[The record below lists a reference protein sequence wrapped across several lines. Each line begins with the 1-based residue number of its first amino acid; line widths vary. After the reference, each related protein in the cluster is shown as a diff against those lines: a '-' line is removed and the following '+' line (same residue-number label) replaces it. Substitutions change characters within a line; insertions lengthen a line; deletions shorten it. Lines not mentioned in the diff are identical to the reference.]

1 MQTQKPSDGTRT
13 NEDIHISPIRLV
25 KEDGEAIIIET
36 SKALQMAKDAGLDL
50 VEVSP
55 NAKPPVCRIINYG
68 KYKFEQVKKAKAAK
82 AKQHVVKLK
91 EIKMH
96 PKTAENDYQYRI
108 KQVAEFLQDGM
119 KVKLIMQF
127 RGREMAHMD
136 YGKRLMERAK
146 EDLAPFGDLEM
157 DSRVEGNTMLSIYGP
172 KRGAGSAK
180 KQDQAPKPATE
191 PKAAGADT
199 TAYNAQL
206 FVDTTCDHM
215 DNPDLHRIPYVQNP
229 HAIHDSNHPDYN
241 PRIFRNLD

>member
-1 MQTQKPSDGTRT
+1 MFPNPRDRRMPNRPSDGTRT

-96 PKTAENDYQYRI
+96 PKTAENDHQYRI
-108 KQVAEFLQDGM
+108 KQAAEFLQDGM

-146 EDLAPFGDLEM
+146 EDLLQYGDLEM

-172 KRGAGSAK
+172 KRGAGTAK
-180 KQDQAPKPATE
+180 KQPQEPKPVTE
-191 PKAAGADT
+191 PMAAGEAST
-199 TAYNAQL
+199 
-206 FVDTTCDHM
+206 
-215 DNPDLHRIPYVQNP
+215 
-229 HAIHDSNHPDYN
+229 
-241 PRIFRNLD
+241 

>member
-1 MQTQKPSDGTRT
+1 MFPNPRDRRMPNRPSDGTRI
-13 NEDIHISPIRLV
+13 NEDIHISPIRLI
-25 KEDGEAIIIET
+25 KEDGEAVVIET
-36 SKALQMAKDAGLDL
+36 NKALQMAKDAGLDL

-55 NAKPPVCRIINYG
+55 NAKPPVCKIINYG
-68 KYKFEQVKKAKAAK
+68 KYKFEQIKKAKAAK

-108 KQVAEFLQDGM
+108 KQASEFLQDGM

-146 EDLAPFGDLEM
+146 EDLSQFGELEM

-172 KRGAGSAK
+172 KRGAGSVK
-180 KQDQAPKPATE
+180 KADQAPKPVTE
-191 PKAAGADT
+191 PEAAGEA
-199 TAYNAQL
+199 
-206 FVDTTCDHM
+206 
-215 DNPDLHRIPYVQNP
+215 
-229 HAIHDSNHPDYN
+229 
-241 PRIFRNLD
+241 

>member
-1 MQTQKPSDGTRT
+1 MALQNPRDRRMPNRQSDGTRI
-13 NEDIHISPIRLV
+13 NEDIRISPIRLV
-25 KEDGEAIIIET
+25 KEDGEAVIMDT
-36 SKALQMAKDAGLDL
+36 KQALQMAKDAGLDL

-68 KYKFEQVKKAKAAK
+68 KYKFEQLKKAKAAK

-96 PKTAENDYQYRI
+96 PKTAENDYLYRI
-108 KQVAEFLQDGM
+108 KQAAEFLQDGM

-146 EDLAPFGDLEM
+146 EDLLQYGDLEM

-172 KRGAGSAK
+172 KRGAGAAK
-180 KQDQAPKPATE
+180 KQPQAPKPVTE
-191 PKAAGADT
+191 PMAAGEAST
-199 TAYNAQL
+199 
-206 FVDTTCDHM
+206 
-215 DNPDLHRIPYVQNP
+215 
-229 HAIHDSNHPDYN
+229 
-241 PRIFRNLD
+241 

>member
-1 MQTQKPSDGTRT
+1 MALQNPRDRRMPYRQSDGTRI
-13 NEDIHISPIRLV
+13 NEDIRISPIRLV
-25 KEDGEAIIIET
+25 KDDGEAVIMDT
-36 SKALQMAKDAGLDL
+36 KQALQMAKDAGLDL

-68 KYKFEQVKKAKAAK
+68 KYKFEQIKKAKAAK

-108 KQVAEFLQDGM
+108 KQAAEFLQDGM

-146 EDLAPFGDLEM
+146 EDLLQYGDLEM

-172 KRGAGSAK
+172 KRGAGTAK
-180 KQDQAPKPATE
+180 KQPQAPKPVTE
-191 PKAAGADT
+191 PMAAGEAST
-199 TAYNAQL
+199 
-206 FVDTTCDHM
+206 
-215 DNPDLHRIPYVQNP
+215 
-229 HAIHDSNHPDYN
+229 
-241 PRIFRNLD
+241 

>member
-1 MQTQKPSDGTRT
+1 MALQNPRDRRMPNRQSDGTRI
-13 NEDIHISPIRLV
+13 NEDIRISPIRLV
-25 KEDGEAIIIET
+25 KEDGEAVIMDT
-36 SKALQMAKDAGLDL
+36 KQALQMAKDAGLDL

-68 KYKFEQVKKAKAAK
+68 KYKFEQIKKAKAAK

-96 PKTAENDYQYRI
+96 PKTAENDDQYRI
-108 KQVAEFLQDGM
+108 KQAAEFLQDGM

-146 EDLAPFGDLEM
+146 EDLLQYGDLEM

-172 KRGAGSAK
+172 KRGAGTAK
-180 KQDQAPKPATE
+180 KQPQAPKPVTE
-191 PKAAGADT
+191 PMAAGEAST
-199 TAYNAQL
+199 
-206 FVDTTCDHM
+206 
-215 DNPDLHRIPYVQNP
+215 
-229 HAIHDSNHPDYN
+229 
-241 PRIFRNLD
+241 

>member
-1 MQTQKPSDGTRT
+1 MFPNPRDRRMPNRPSDGTRT

-68 KYKFEQVKKAKAAK
+68 KYKFEQLKKAKAAK

-108 KQVAEFLQDGM
+108 KQAGEFLQDGM

-172 KRGAGSAK
+172 KRGAGSSK
-180 KQDQAPKPATE
+180 KQDQAPKPVTE
-191 PKAAGADT
+191 PKAAGEA
-199 TAYNAQL
+199 
-206 FVDTTCDHM
+206 
-215 DNPDLHRIPYVQNP
+215 
-229 HAIHDSNHPDYN
+229 
-241 PRIFRNLD
+241 

>member
-1 MQTQKPSDGTRT
+1 MALQNLRDRRIPNRPSDGTRI
-13 NEDIHISPIRLV
+13 NEDIRISPIRLI
-25 KEDGEAIIIET
+25 KGEGEAIVIET
-36 SKALQMAKDAGLDL
+36 HKALQMAKDAGLDL

-68 KYKFEQVKKAKAAK
+68 KYKFEQIKKAKEAK

-108 KQVAEFLQDGM
+108 KQAADFLQDGM

-146 EDLAPFGDLEM
+146 EDLLQYGDLEM

-172 KRGAGSAK
+172 KRGAGAAK
-180 KQDQAPKPATE
+180 KQVQVPKPVTE
-191 PKAAGADT
+191 PMAAGEA
-199 TAYNAQL
+199 
-206 FVDTTCDHM
+206 
-215 DNPDLHRIPYVQNP
+215 
-229 HAIHDSNHPDYN
+229 
-241 PRIFRNLD
+241 

>member
-1 MQTQKPSDGTRT
+1 MALQNPRDRRMPNRQSDGTRI
-13 NEDIHISPIRLV
+13 NEDIRISPIRLV
-25 KEDGEAIIIET
+25 KDDGEAVIMDT
-36 SKALQMAKDAGLDL
+36 KQALQMAKDVGLDL

-68 KYKFEQVKKAKAAK
+68 KYKFEQIKKAKAAK

-96 PKTAENDYQYRI
+96 PKTAENDYLYRI
-108 KQVAEFLQDGM
+108 KQAAEFLQDGM

-146 EDLAPFGDLEM
+146 EDLLQYGDLEM

-172 KRGAGSAK
+172 KRGAGTAK
-180 KQDQAPKPATE
+180 KQPQAPKPVTE
-191 PKAAGADT
+191 PMAAGEAST
-199 TAYNAQL
+199 
-206 FVDTTCDHM
+206 
-215 DNPDLHRIPYVQNP
+215 
-229 HAIHDSNHPDYN
+229 
-241 PRIFRNLD
+241 

>member
-1 MQTQKPSDGTRT
+1 MALQNPRDRRMPNRQSDGTRI
-13 NEDIHISPIRLV
+13 NEDIRISPIRLV
-25 KEDGEAIIIET
+25 KDDGEAVIMDT
-36 SKALQMAKDAGLDL
+36 KQALQMAKDAGLDL

-68 KYKFEQVKKAKAAK
+68 KYKFEQIKKAMAAK

-108 KQVAEFLQDGM
+108 KQAAEFLQDGM

-146 EDLAPFGDLEM
+146 EDLLQYGDLEM

-172 KRGAGSAK
+172 KRGAGTAK
-180 KQDQAPKPATE
+180 KQPQAPKPVTE
-191 PKAAGADT
+191 PMAAGEAST
-199 TAYNAQL
+199 
-206 FVDTTCDHM
+206 
-215 DNPDLHRIPYVQNP
+215 
-229 HAIHDSNHPDYN
+229 
-241 PRIFRNLD
+241 

>member
-1 MQTQKPSDGTRT
+1 MFPNPRDRRMPNRPSDGTRI
-13 NEDIHISPIRLV
+13 NEDIHISPIRLI
-25 KEDGEAIIIET
+25 KEDGEAVVIET

-55 NAKPPVCRIINYG
+55 NAKPPVCKIINYG

-108 KQVAEFLQDGM
+108 KQACEFLEDGM

-146 EDLAPFGDLEM
+146 EDLSQFGELEM

-180 KQDQAPKPATE
+180 KADQAPKPVTE
-191 PKAAGADT
+191 PEAAGEA
-199 TAYNAQL
+199 
-206 FVDTTCDHM
+206 
-215 DNPDLHRIPYVQNP
+215 
-229 HAIHDSNHPDYN
+229 
-241 PRIFRNLD
+241 

>member
-1 MQTQKPSDGTRT
+1 MYPNPRDRRMPNRPSDGTRT

-25 KEDGEAIIIET
+25 KEDGEAVIIET
-36 SKALQMAKDAGLDL
+36 AKALQMAKDAGLDL

-68 KYKFEQVKKAKAAK
+68 KYKFEQLKKAKAAK

-96 PKTAENDYQYRI
+96 PKTAENDYLYRI
-108 KQVAEFLQDGM
+108 KQAAAFLQDGM

-146 EDLAPFGDLEM
+146 EDLLQYGDLEM

-191 PKAAGADT
+191 PKAAGEA
-199 TAYNAQL
+199 
-206 FVDTTCDHM
+206 
-215 DNPDLHRIPYVQNP
+215 
-229 HAIHDSNHPDYN
+229 
-241 PRIFRNLD
+241 

>member
-1 MQTQKPSDGTRT
+1 MALQNPRDRRMPNRQSDGTRI
-13 NEDIHISPIRLV
+13 NEDIRISPIRLV
-25 KEDGEAIIIET
+25 KDDGEAVIMET
-36 SKALQMAKDAGLDL
+36 KQALQMAKDAGLDL

-68 KYKFEQVKKAKAAK
+68 KYKFEQIKKAKAAK

-108 KQVAEFLQDGM
+108 KQAAEFLQDGM

-146 EDLAPFGDLEM
+146 EDLLQFGDLEM

-172 KRGAGSAK
+172 KRGAGTAK
-180 KQDQAPKPATE
+180 KQAPAPKPVTE
-191 PKAAGADT
+191 PMAAGEAST
-199 TAYNAQL
+199 
-206 FVDTTCDHM
+206 
-215 DNPDLHRIPYVQNP
+215 
-229 HAIHDSNHPDYN
+229 
-241 PRIFRNLD
+241 

>member
-1 MQTQKPSDGTRT
+1 MTLQNPRDRRMPNRQSDGTRI
-13 NEDIHISPIRLV
+13 NEDIRISPIRLV
-25 KEDGEAIIIET
+25 KDDGEAVIMDT
-36 SKALQMAKDAGLDL
+36 KQALQMAKDAGLDL

-68 KYKFEQVKKAKAAK
+68 KYKFEQIKKAKAAK

-96 PKTAENDYQYRI
+96 PKTAENDYLYRI
-108 KQVAEFLQDGM
+108 KQAAEFLQDGM

-146 EDLAPFGDLEM
+146 EDLLQYGDLEM

-172 KRGAGSAK
+172 KRGAGAAK
-180 KQDQAPKPATE
+180 KQPQAPKPVTE
-191 PKAAGADT
+191 PMAAGEAST
-199 TAYNAQL
+199 
-206 FVDTTCDHM
+206 
-215 DNPDLHRIPYVQNP
+215 
-229 HAIHDSNHPDYN
+229 
-241 PRIFRNLD
+241 

>member
-1 MQTQKPSDGTRT
+1 MALQNPRDRRMPNRQSDGTRI
-13 NEDIHISPIRLV
+13 NEDIRISPIRLV
-25 KEDGEAIIIET
+25 KDDGEAVIMDT
-36 SKALQMAKDAGLDL
+36 KQALQMAKDAGLDL

-68 KYKFEQVKKAKAAK
+68 KYKFEQIKKAKAAK

-96 PKTAENDYQYRI
+96 PKTAENDYQHRI
-108 KQVAEFLQDGM
+108 KQAAEFLQDGM

-146 EDLAPFGDLEM
+146 EDLLQYGDLEM

-172 KRGAGSAK
+172 KRGAGTAK
-180 KQDQAPKPATE
+180 KQPQAPKPVTE
-191 PKAAGADT
+191 PMAAGEAST
-199 TAYNAQL
+199 
-206 FVDTTCDHM
+206 
-215 DNPDLHRIPYVQNP
+215 
-229 HAIHDSNHPDYN
+229 
-241 PRIFRNLD
+241 

>member
-1 MQTQKPSDGTRT
+1 MAIQNPRDRRMPNRQSDGTRI
-13 NEDIHISPIRLV
+13 NEDIRISPIRLV
-25 KEDGEAIIIET
+25 KEDGEAVIMET

-68 KYKFEQVKKAKAAK
+68 KYKFEQLKKAKAAK

-96 PKTAENDYQYRI
+96 PKTATNDYQYRI
-108 KQVAEFLQDGM
+108 KQAGEFLQDGM

-146 EDLAPFGDLEM
+146 EELLQFGDLEM

-172 KRGAGSAK
+172 KRGAGSVK
-180 KQDQAPKPATE
+180 KQDQAPKPVTE
-191 PKAAGADT
+191 PKAAGEAST
-199 TAYNAQL
+199 
-206 FVDTTCDHM
+206 
-215 DNPDLHRIPYVQNP
+215 
-229 HAIHDSNHPDYN
+229 
-241 PRIFRNLD
+241 

>member
-1 MQTQKPSDGTRT
+1 MFPNPRDRRMPNRPSDGTRT

-108 KQVAEFLQDGM
+108 KQAAEFLQDGM

-191 PKAAGADT
+191 PEAAGEA
-199 TAYNAQL
+199 
-206 FVDTTCDHM
+206 
-215 DNPDLHRIPYVQNP
+215 
-229 HAIHDSNHPDYN
+229 
-241 PRIFRNLD
+241 

>member
-1 MQTQKPSDGTRT
+1 MYPNPRDRRMPNRQSDGTRI

-25 KEDGEAIIIET
+25 KEDGEAVIIET

-68 KYKFEQVKKAKAAK
+68 KFKFEQIKKAKAAK

-108 KQVAEFLQDGM
+108 KQASEFLQDGM

-146 EDLAPFGDLEM
+146 EELLQFGDLEM

-172 KRGAGSAK
+172 KRGAGSVK
-180 KQDQAPKPATE
+180 KQDQAPKPVTE
-191 PKAAGADT
+191 PKAAGEAST
-199 TAYNAQL
+199 
-206 FVDTTCDHM
+206 
-215 DNPDLHRIPYVQNP
+215 
-229 HAIHDSNHPDYN
+229 
-241 PRIFRNLD
+241 

>member
-1 MQTQKPSDGTRT
+1 MYPNPRDRRMPNRPSDGTRT
-13 NEDIHISPIRLV
+13 NEDIRISPIRLV

-96 PKTAENDYQYRI
+96 PKTAENDYLYRI
-108 KQVAEFLQDGM
+108 KQAAEFLQDGM

-127 RGREMAHMD
+127 RGREMPHMD

-146 EDLAPFGDLEM
+146 EDLLQYGDLEM

-172 KRGAGSAK
+172 KRGAGQAK
-180 KQDQAPKPATE
+180 KPDQAPKPATE
-191 PKAAGADT
+191 PKAAGEA
-199 TAYNAQL
+199 
-206 FVDTTCDHM
+206 
-215 DNPDLHRIPYVQNP
+215 
-229 HAIHDSNHPDYN
+229 
-241 PRIFRNLD
+241 

>member
-1 MQTQKPSDGTRT
+1 MFPNPRDRRMPNRPSDGTRT

-55 NAKPPVCRIINYG
+55 NAKPPVCHIINYG

-108 KQVAEFLQDGM
+108 KQAAEFLQDGM

-191 PKAAGADT
+191 PKAAGEA
-199 TAYNAQL
+199 
-206 FVDTTCDHM
+206 
-215 DNPDLHRIPYVQNP
+215 
-229 HAIHDSNHPDYN
+229 
-241 PRIFRNLD
+241 

>member
-1 MQTQKPSDGTRT
+1 MYPNPRDRRMPNRPSDGTRT
-13 NEDIHISPIRLV
+13 NEDIRISPIRLV

-96 PKTAENDYQYRI
+96 PKTAENDYLYRI
-108 KQVAEFLQDGM
+108 KQAAEFLQDGM

-146 EDLAPFGDLEM
+146 EDLLQYGDLEM

-172 KRGAGSAK
+172 KRGAGAAK
-180 KQDQAPKPATE
+180 KQPQAPKPVTE
-191 PKAAGADT
+191 PMAAGEAST
-199 TAYNAQL
+199 
-206 FVDTTCDHM
+206 
-215 DNPDLHRIPYVQNP
+215 
-229 HAIHDSNHPDYN
+229 
-241 PRIFRNLD
+241 

>member
-1 MQTQKPSDGTRT
+1 MFPNPRDRRMPNRPSDGTRI

-68 KYKFEQVKKAKAAK
+68 KYKFEQLKKAKAAK

-108 KQVAEFLQDGM
+108 KQAGEFLQDGM

-172 KRGAGSAK
+172 KRGAGTAK
-180 KQDQAPKPATE
+180 KQPQAPKPVTE
-191 PKAAGADT
+191 PMAAGEAST
-199 TAYNAQL
+199 
-206 FVDTTCDHM
+206 
-215 DNPDLHRIPYVQNP
+215 
-229 HAIHDSNHPDYN
+229 
-241 PRIFRNLD
+241 

>member
-1 MQTQKPSDGTRT
+1 MPNRQSDGTRI
-13 NEDIHISPIRLV
+13 NEDIRISPIRLV
-25 KEDGEAIIIET
+25 KDDGEAVIMDT
-36 SKALQMAKDAGLDL
+36 KQALQMAKDVGLDL

-68 KYKFEQVKKAKAAK
+68 KYKFEQIKKAKAAK

-96 PKTAENDYQYRI
+96 PKTAENDYLYRI
-108 KQVAEFLQDGM
+108 KQAAEFLQDGM

-146 EDLAPFGDLEM
+146 EDLLQYGDLEM

-172 KRGAGSAK
+172 KRGAGTAK
-180 KQDQAPKPATE
+180 KQAPAPKPVTE
-191 PKAAGADT
+191 PMAAGEAST
-199 TAYNAQL
+199 
-206 FVDTTCDHM
+206 
-215 DNPDLHRIPYVQNP
+215 
-229 HAIHDSNHPDYN
+229 
-241 PRIFRNLD
+241 

>member
-1 MQTQKPSDGTRT
+1 MALQNPRDRRMPNRQNDGTRI
-13 NEDIHISPIRLV
+13 NEDIRISPIRLV
-25 KEDGEAIIIET
+25 KDDGEAVIMDT
-36 SKALQMAKDAGLDL
+36 KQALQMAKDAGLDL

-68 KYKFEQVKKAKAAK
+68 KYKFEQIKKAKAAK

-108 KQVAEFLQDGM
+108 KQAAEFLQDGM

-146 EDLAPFGDLEM
+146 EDLLQYGDLEM

-172 KRGAGSAK
+172 KRGAGTAK
-180 KQDQAPKPATE
+180 KQPQAPKPVTE
-191 PKAAGADT
+191 PMAAGEAST
-199 TAYNAQL
+199 
-206 FVDTTCDHM
+206 
-215 DNPDLHRIPYVQNP
+215 
-229 HAIHDSNHPDYN
+229 
-241 PRIFRNLD
+241 

>member
-1 MQTQKPSDGTRT
+1 MALQNPRDRRMPNRQSDGTRI
-13 NEDIHISPIRLV
+13 NEDIRISPIRLV
-25 KEDGEAIIIET
+25 KDDGEAVIMDT
-36 SKALQMAKDAGLDL
+36 KQALQMAKDAGLDL

-68 KYKFEQVKKAKAAK
+68 KYKFEQIKKAKAAK

-108 KQVAEFLQDGM
+108 KQAGEFLQDGM

-191 PKAAGADT
+191 PKAAGEA
-199 TAYNAQL
+199 
-206 FVDTTCDHM
+206 
-215 DNPDLHRIPYVQNP
+215 
-229 HAIHDSNHPDYN
+229 
-241 PRIFRNLD
+241 

>member
-1 MQTQKPSDGTRT
+1 MFPNPRDRRMPNRPSDGTRT

-68 KYKFEQVKKAKAAK
+68 KYKFEQLKKAKAAK

-108 KQVAEFLQDGM
+108 KQAGEFLQDGM

-136 YGKRLMERAK
+136 YGKRLMEQAK
-146 EDLAPFGDLEM
+146 IDLAPYGDVEM
-157 DSRVEGNTMLSIYGP
+157 DLCASEG
-172 KRGAGSAK
+172 
-180 KQDQAPKPATE
+180 
-191 PKAAGADT
+191 
-199 TAYNAQL
+199 
-206 FVDTTCDHM
+206 
-215 DNPDLHRIPYVQNP
+215 HRQ
-229 HAIHDSNHPDYN
+229 
-241 PRIFRNLD
+241 RTL

>member
-1 MQTQKPSDGTRT
+1 MALQNPRDRRMPNRQSDGTRI
-13 NEDIHISPIRLV
+13 NEDIRISPIRLV
-25 KEDGEAIIIET
+25 KEDGEAVIMDT
-36 SKALQMAKDAGLDL
+36 KQALQMAKDAGLDL

-68 KYKFEQVKKAKAAK
+68 KFKFEQIKKAKAAK

-96 PKTAENDYQYRI
+96 PKTAENDYLYRI
-108 KQVAEFLQDGM
+108 KQAAEFLQDGM

-146 EDLAPFGDLEM
+146 EDLLQYGDLEM

-180 KQDQAPKPATE
+180 KQQDQAPKPVTE
-191 PKAAGADT
+191 PMAAGEAST
-199 TAYNAQL
+199 
-206 FVDTTCDHM
+206 
-215 DNPDLHRIPYVQNP
+215 
-229 HAIHDSNHPDYN
+229 
-241 PRIFRNLD
+241 

>member
-1 MQTQKPSDGTRT
+1 MALQNPRDRRMPNRQSDGTRI
-13 NEDIHISPIRLV
+13 NEDIRISPIRLV
-25 KEDGEAIIIET
+25 KDDGEAVIMDT
-36 SKALQMAKDAGLDL
+36 KQALQMAKDAGLDL

-68 KYKFEQVKKAKAAK
+68 KYKFEQIKKAKAAK

-108 KQVAEFLQDGM
+108 KQAAEFLQDGM

-191 PKAAGADT
+191 PKAAGEAST
-199 TAYNAQL
+199 
-206 FVDTTCDHM
+206 
-215 DNPDLHRIPYVQNP
+215 
-229 HAIHDSNHPDYN
+229 
-241 PRIFRNLD
+241 